1 MRKRF
6 ALFPLTGEFGM
17 ISCAFF
23 VLLFLLSLI
32 AHQKSRK
39 RMLAIVV
46 TWIAARLTT
55 RRDA

>member
-1 MRKRF
+1 MRKR
-6 ALFPLTGEFGM
+6 PLTGEFGM